1 MLPIVLPVELPD
13 LARNL
18 VAGVIQRTWRWVT
31 DAATILP
38 SDSRGRRFRSMGR
51 GSCIAFPPG
60 AVFGERWI
68 SIGSATLIG
77 PHVSLAVGMPD
88 ETIDPNADPVIII
101 GDRCT
106 VGRGNSIIGRCRI
119 EIEDD
124 VTIAPNVYITD
135 HNHSYAD
142 VALPIARQ
150 WLTEDPVRIGAGS
163 WLGAGV
169 IVLPG
174 ADIGR
179 NVTVAAGSVVRG
191 WIPDRSVVAGA
202 PARVVRR
209 HIDGDGW
216 VPPIRSRDRGASLR
230 LDLEAQ
236 SDRGSFSQSAPEAG
250 SPLAERAL

>member
-1 MLPIVLPVELPD
+1 MLPIVLPVELPT
-13 LARNL
+13 LARNFA
-18 VAGVIQRTWRWVT
+18 AGVIYRTWRWVT
-31 DAATILP
+31 DVATISP
-38 SDSRGRRFRSMGR
+38 PDAAARRFRSMGR
-51 GSCIAFPPG
+51 DSCIAFPPG

-68 SIGSATLIG
+68 SIGAATLIG
-77 PHVSLAVGMPD
+77 PYVSLAVGMPS
-88 ETIDPNADPVIII
+88 ETIDPDAEPVIVI

-124 VTIAPNVYITD
+124 VTMGPNVYITD

-142 VALPIARQ
+142 VAVPIAQQ

-174 ADIGR
+174 AHIGR

-209 HIDGDGW
+209 HIEGEGW
-216 VPPIRSRDRGASLR
+216 VPPIRSRDPGPACRPSIS
-230 LDLEAQ
+230 EA
-236 SDRGSFSQSAPEAG
+236 APEPY
-250 SPLAERAL
+250 SSLAERVF

>member
-1 MLPIVLPVELPD
+1 
-13 LARNL
+13 
-18 VAGVIQRTWRWVT
+18 
-31 DAATILP
+31 
-38 SDSRGRRFRSMGR
+38 MGR
-51 GSCIAFPPG
+51 DSCIAFPPG

-77 PHVSLAVGMPD
+77 PYVSLAVGMPN
-88 ETIDPNADPVIII
+88 ETIDPNANPVIII
-101 GDRCT
+101 GHRCT

-124 VTIAPNVYITD
+124 VTIGPNVYITD

-142 VALPIARQ
+142 VALPIAQQ

-209 HIDGDGW
+209 HIEGEGW
-216 VPPIRSRDRGASLR
+216 VPPITSRDRGASLR
-230 LDLEAQ
+230 LDLEEQ
-236 SDRGSFSQSAPEAG
+236 SDRCFSQSAPESD

>member
-1 MLPIVLPVELPD
+1 MFPVVPRVELRV

-18 VAGVIQRTWRWVT
+18 AAGVIQRTWRWVT
-31 DAATILP
+31 VVATVSPTDA
-38 SDSRGRRFRSMGR
+38 RGRRFRSMGR
-51 GSCIAFPPG
+51 DSCIAFPPG

-68 SIGSATLIG
+68 SIGTATLIG
-77 PHVSLAVGMPD
+77 PLVSLAVGMPN
-88 ETIDPNADPVIII
+88 EPLDPDADPVITI

-106 VGRGNSIIGRCRI
+106 VGRGNSIIGRRRI

-124 VTIAPNVYITD
+124 VTMGPNVYITD

-142 VALPIARQ
+142 VALPIAQQ
-150 WLTEDPVRIGAGS
+150 WVTEDPVRIGAGS

-174 ADIGR
+174 AHIGR

-209 HIDGDGW
+209 HIEGEGW
-216 VPPIRSRDRGASLR
+216 VPPIRSRDPGPACRPSIS
-230 LDLEAQ
+230 EA
-236 SDRGSFSQSAPEAG
+236 APEPY
-250 SPLAERAL
+250 SSLAERVF

>member
-1 MLPIVLPVELPD
+1 
-13 LARNL
+13 
-18 VAGVIQRTWRWVT
+18 
-31 DAATILP
+31 
-38 SDSRGRRFRSMGR
+38 MGR
-51 GSCIAFPPG
+51 DSCIAFPPG

-77 PHVSLAVGMPD
+77 PYVSLAVGMPN

-124 VTIAPNVYITD
+124 VTMGPNVYITD

-142 VALPIARQ
+142 VALPIAQQ

-209 HIDGDGW
+209 HIEGEGW
-216 VPPIRSRDRGASLR
+216 VPPITSRDRGASLR
-230 LDLEAQ
+230 LDLEEQ
-236 SDRGSFSQSAPEAG
+236 SDRCSFSQSAPESG